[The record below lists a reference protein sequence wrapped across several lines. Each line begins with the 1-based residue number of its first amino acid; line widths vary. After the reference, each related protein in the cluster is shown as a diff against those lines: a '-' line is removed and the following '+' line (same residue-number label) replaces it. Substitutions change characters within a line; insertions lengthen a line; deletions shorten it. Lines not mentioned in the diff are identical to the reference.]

1 MSTENP
7 QTCPTPYRVRGLDP
21 VPEHDAVRD
30 GNDVAFPLEAARM
43 PDRCV
48 LCNRPAEAYRVL
60 HDVENLPP
68 IEVPL
73 CVRHRRRKA
82 WGRTVAGCGFA
93 SASAAFVMPFF
104 TNSMWGVAIP
114 CVVSLALILT
124 GGWLRTA
131 ADPRA
136 IRDGFVLVRAGKA
149 FLASIP
155 SRTEAHG
162 GQRQR

>member
-1 MSTENP
+1 M
-7 QTCPTPYRVRGLDP
+7 
-21 VPEHDAVRD
+21 RD
-30 GNDVAFPLEAARM
+30 GNDVAFPLEADAGPVRA
-43 PDRCV
+43 V
-48 LCNRPAEAYRVL
+48 QPAGRAL
-60 HDVENLPP
+60 HDVGNLPP

-82 WGRTVAGCGFA
+82 WGRTVARCGFA
-93 SASAAFVMPFF
+93 SAFAAFVMPFF
-104 TNSMWGVAIP
+104 TNSMWGVGIP

-124 GGWLRTA
+124 GGWLRAA

-136 IRDGFVLVRAGKA
+136 IRDGFVRVRAGKA